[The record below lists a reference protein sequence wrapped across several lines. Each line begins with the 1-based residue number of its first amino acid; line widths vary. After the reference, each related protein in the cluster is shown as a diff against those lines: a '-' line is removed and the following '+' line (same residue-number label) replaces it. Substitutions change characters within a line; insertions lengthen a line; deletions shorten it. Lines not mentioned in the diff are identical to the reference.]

1 MPKKTIITLLTT
13 ILIVVAVSA
22 VVIPGKIEQYKSAEK
37 QEERAQQKEIIA
49 EAEEDGSVTYHVPL
63 TVNNNESGETE
74 TQYFTANSKD
84 LPAII
89 SVEVNGET
97 QHLLF
102 NVDAEGKASLLLIP
116 AELTGG
122 KNDFIK

>member
-1 MPKKTIITLLTT
+1 MPKKTLVTLLTT
-13 ILIVVAVSA
+13 IMIVIAVSA
-22 VVIPGKIEQYKSAEK
+22 VVIPGKIEQNRTLEK
-37 QEERAQQKEIIA
+37 QEEPSEQNEIIA
-49 EAEEDGSVTYHVPL
+49 EMEDDGSVTYHVPL

-84 LPAII
+84 LPAIV

-116 AELTGG
+116 VE
-122 KNDFIK
+122 